1 MSMAL
6 GLSLLFT
13 RHFAVLRLLPLRTYM
28 PQDLAFQLK
37 SVILPG
43 YKIGNKPAER

>member
-13 RHFAVLRLLPLRTYM
+13 RHCAVLRSLPLRTYM
-28 PQDLAFQLK
+28 SWDLAVQLK

-43 YKIGNKPAER
+43 